1 MSSQRKQRP
10 ARTIPDALD
19 STETVAI
26 ERPWLPRAG
35 ILAILAGL
43 LPVIGL
49 ILQNL
54 ATAGI
59 DNDITQIKSVGQ
71 SLTAFGEGA
80 GGAGLKGGQAE
91 IAAHYGDQWLLI
103 ALGGVL
109 SGIGTI
115 LMAPVLFFLL
125 RAAWRRRP
133 SFPRWFFWA
142 PLVGGLAFG
151 LGSIIAIVYQAIQ
164 FHDFA
169 QLPLA
174 QQTNGAANDA
184 LLAARN
190 DLTGL
195 SFVTVIGQLFVAV
208 GLGAAALSA
217 MNVGLLTRVIGSIGV
232 LLAVLVILPLIQQQE
247 FLRAFWLIALG
258 FTLLGRWPG
267 GRPPAWES
275 GEPRPWP
282 SRAQMMEAAERA
294 REAKNGTAG
303 GAPDVDAD
311 DAPAPKPKAGG
322 SGRRR
327 RK

>member
-1 MSSQRKQRP
+1 MSTERKQRP

-19 STETVAI
+19 PAETVAL
-26 ERPWLPRAG
+26 ERPWLPKAG
-35 ILAILAGL
+35 VLAILAGV

-49 ILQNL
+49 ILQSL
-54 ATAGI
+54 ATRGI
-59 DNDITQIKSVGQ
+59 DNDITQIKSVAQ
-71 SLTAFGEGA
+71 ALTTYGEGGA
-80 GGAGLKGGQAE
+80 GTGLKGGQAQ
-91 IAAHYGDQWLLI
+91 IAAHYGDEWVLI

-109 SGIGTI
+109 TGLGAI
-115 LMAPVLFFLL
+115 LMAPVLFGLL

-151 LGSIIAIVYQAIQ
+151 IGSIVAIVYQAVQ

-169 QLPLA
+169 QLPIA
-174 QQTNGAANDA
+174 EQTNGAANDA

-208 GLGAAALSA
+208 GLGAASLSA
-217 MNVGLLTRVIGSIGV
+217 MNVGLVTRVIGSIGV
-232 LLAVLVILPLIQQQE
+232 LLAVLVILPLIPQQE
-247 FLRAFWLIALG
+247 FLRAFWLIAVG

-267 GRPPAWES
+267 GRPAAWES

-282 SRAQMMEAAERA
+282 SRAQLMEAAERA
-294 REAKNGTAG
+294 KAAQQGTAT
-303 GAPDVDAD
+303 DAD
-311 DAPAPKPKAGG
+311 DDAAPAPKPKAGG
-322 SGRRR
+322 AGRRR

>member
-1 MSSQRKQRP
+1 MSSQRQQRP
-10 ARTIPDALD
+10 ARTIPDAHD
-19 STETVAI
+19 PAETVAL

-49 ILQNL
+49 ILQNV

-59 DNDITQIKSVGQ
+59 DNDIAKIKSVAQ
-71 SLTAFGEGA
+71 SLTTFGDGS
-80 GGAGLKGGQAE
+80 GTTGLQGGQAE

-103 ALGGVL
+103 ALGGTL
-109 SGIGTI
+109 SGIGTM
-115 LMAPVLFFLL
+115 LMAPVLYFLL

-142 PLVGGLAFG
+142 PLIGGVAFG
-151 LGSIIAIVYQAIQ
+151 LGSIVAIVYQAIQ

-169 QLPLA
+169 QLPVA
-174 QQTNGAANDA
+174 EQTNGTANDA

-247 FLRAFWLIALG
+247 FLRAFWLLALG

-267 GRPPAWES
+267 GRPQAWES

-282 SRAQMMEAAERA
+282 SRAQMLEAAERA
-294 REAKNGTAG
+294 RAAKGEAAR
-303 GAPDVDAD
+303 DAD
-311 DAPAPKPKAGG
+311 GGGEDAPAPKPKAGG
-322 SGRRR
+322 NSRRR

>member
-10 ARTIPDALD
+10 VRQIPDAHD
-19 STETVAI
+19 AAETVEI
-26 ERPWLPRAG
+26 ERGWLPKAG
-35 ILAILAGL
+35 VLAILAGV

-49 ILQNL
+49 ILQNI
-54 ATAGI
+54 ATRGI
-59 DNDITQIKSVGQ
+59 DNDISRIQSVAE
-71 SLTAFGEGA
+71 SLTTYGNGPVA
-80 GGAGLKGGQAE
+80 AGLKGGQAE

-103 ALGGVL
+103 AIGGFL
-109 SGIGTI
+109 SGLGT
-115 LMAPVLFFLL
+115 LLAAPVLFFLL

-142 PLVGGLAFG
+142 PLVGGLLFG
-151 LGSIIAIVYQAIQ
+151 LGSIIAIVYQAVQ

-169 QLPLA
+169 QLPIA

-195 SFVTVIGQLFVAV
+195 SFVTVVGQLFVAV
-208 GLGAAALSA
+208 GLGAAALSS

-232 LLAVLVILPLIQQQE
+232 LLAVLVIIPLIQQQE

-267 GRPPAWES
+267 GRPAAWES

-282 SRAQMMEAAERA
+282 TRAQLVEAAERA
-294 REAKNGTAG
+294 KDQGSGTAS
-303 GAPDVDAD
+303 DDDA
-311 DAPAPKPKAGG
+311 APAPKPREGG
-322 SGRRR
+322 SRRR

>member
-1 MSSQRKQRP
+1 MSSQRQQRP

-19 STETVAI
+19 PAETAAI

-59 DNDITQIKSVGQ
+59 DNDITQIKSVAQ
-71 SLTAFGEGA
+71 SLTTFGDGSGA
-80 GGAGLKGGQAE
+80 AGLKGGQAE

-109 SGIGTI
+109 SGLGTM

-151 LGSIIAIVYQAIQ
+151 IGSIIAIVYQAIQ

-169 QLPLA
+169 GLPVA

-208 GLGAAALSA
+208 GLGAASLSA

-267 GRPPAWES
+267 GRPPAWSS

-282 SRAQMMEAAERA
+282 SRAQMIEAAERA
-294 REAKNGTAG
+294 KAAKDG
-303 GAPDVDAD
+303 GSVGIEGDAD

>member
-1 MSSQRKQRP
+1 MSSQRQQRP
-10 ARTIPDALD
+10 ARTIPDAHD
-19 STETVAI
+19 PAETVAL
-26 ERPWLPRAG
+26 ERRWLPRAG
-35 ILAILAGL
+35 ILAILAGV
-43 LPVIGL
+43 LPVVGL

-59 DNDITQIKSVGQ
+59 DNDITKIKSVAQ
-71 SLTAFGEGA
+71 SLTTYGDGA
-80 GGAGLKGGQAE
+80 GTAGLQGGQAE

-109 SGIGTI
+109 SGVGTM

-151 LGSIIAIVYQAIQ
+151 IGSIIAIVYQAVQ

-169 QLPLA
+169 QLSVA

-267 GRPPAWES
+267 GRPQAWES

-282 SRAQMMEAAERA
+282 SRAQMIEAAERA
-294 REAKNGTAG
+294 REAKASADGGT
-303 GAPDVDAD
+303 D

-322 SGRRR
+322 NSRRR